1 MHMALKGFVA
11 AAMLAAGMAGGTAF
25 IAGPATAQTS
35 EMHTQGREGRN
46 AGKSN
51 KAFERNYYVSFETN
65 SSRVDPKYQKEFERI
80 VKFAKGQKAGQIC
93 LFGKSSKVGDPAAN
107 TELSRKRARNVAA
120 GLEAAGWPR
129 SKMPIVAEGEAW
141 GWLQET
147 LTWDAKEDRRVR
159 IRLSR

>member
-1 MHMALKGFVA
+1 MHTALKGFVA
-11 AAMLAAGMAGGTAF
+11 AAMLASGMAGGTALL
-25 IAGPATAQTS
+25 AGGAAAQTS
-35 EMHTQGREGRN
+35 ELHTQGRECRN
-46 AGKSN
+46 LGKSN
-51 KAFERNYYVSFETN
+51 KAFERNYYVYFETN
-65 SSRVDPKYQKEFERI
+65 SSRVDPKYQKAFERI

-93 LFGKSSKVGDPAAN
+93 LFGKASKVGDPAAN
-107 TELSRKRARNVAA
+107 IALSQKRARNVAA

-147 LTWDAKEDRRVR
+147 LTWDSKEDRRVR

>member
-1 MHMALKGFVA
+1 MRARFKGFVA
-11 AAMLAAGMAGGTAF
+11 AAMLATGMAGGTAF
-25 IAGPATAQTS
+25 LAGGAAAQTS
-35 EMHTQGREGRN
+35 EMHTQGRECRN
-46 AGKSN
+46 LGKSN
-51 KAFERNYYVSFETN
+51 KAFERNYYVYFETN

-93 LFGKSSKVGDPAAN
+93 LFGKASKVGDPKAN
-107 TELSRKRARNVAA
+107 IELSRKRARNVAD
-120 GLEAAGWPR
+120 GLVAAGWPR
-129 SKMPIVAEGEAW
+129 SQIPIVAEGEAW